1 MNYHQGDPEV
11 SQVLFRMGRSHLVK
25 LIRQRA
31 KDDALVVKR
40 SATGGGKDNAKRCKT
55 LPHVPAKPHEDALVD
70 LDHELAG
77 HASAYA
83 SLVGTLSNSS
93 MAMRLRKM
101 QQEGD
106 SEEEEQSM
114 DGDEGQV

>member
-1 MNYHQGDPEV
+1 
-11 SQVLFRMGRSHLVK
+11 MGRSHLGK
-25 LIRQRA
+25 LIRQRT
-31 KDDALVVKR
+31 KDEAVIVKR
-40 SATGGGKDNAKRCKT
+40 SATGGGRGNAKRCKT
-55 LPHVPAKPHEDALVD
+55 LPHVPAKPREDALAD
-70 LDHELAG
+70 LDQELAG

-114 DGDEGQV
+114 EDGDESQGQV